1 MSVQDLPAPAATD
14 DLQGVL
20 TACRKR
26 NAVSQEKVAMM
37 VGVSGR
43 HYGDFE
49 RGNVRRPSALL
60 LERVALVLNMSPSEE
75 RSMYELFEVPAA

>member
-1 MSVQDLPAPAATD
+1 MSVQDLPAPAAA

-26 NAVSQEKVAMM
+26 NNEVSQEKVALL

-49 RGNVRRPSALL
+49 RGKVRRPSLL
-60 LERVALVLNMSPSEE
+60 LLQRVALVLNMSPSEE

>member
-1 MSVQDLPAPAATD
+1 MSVQDLPAPAAD

-26 NAVSQEKVAMM
+26 NSVSQEKVALL

-49 RGNVRRPSALL
+49 RGKVSHPSPLL
-60 LERVALVLNMSPSEE
+60 LKRVALVLKMSPSEE
-75 RSMYELFEVPAA
+75 RSMYEVFETPAA